1 MKLNILFLL
10 YKAKTNSKGKCP
22 IKCRITFNK
31 TRKEFST
38 GLFIKPEHWNSKTQ
52 FVEPPEP
59 DEESLNTQLSL
70 IKTKLSQA
78 FLFLQVRGTD
88 FDVDDVLNKYK
99 GETPKTDYGVLEIY
113 NLHTARIKKLV
124 GLEIQEVTYSK
135 YVESGRHLKCF
146 IKFKYKVN
154 DIKLKTLKSTF
165 LEHYEYYLKTEKNL
179 KQSTLNKV
187 IQRFRSAIKY
197 AISEDYLDKD
207 PFMLYKAKRVKKE
220 VVFLSSEQLKILEDK
235 TFKIER
241 IQKVKD
247 MFVFCCY
254 TGLGFTEMKH
264 LKKKDISKEFD
275 GELWINVKR
284 SKTKRSYKVPLLP
297 KAQEIMNRYKAD
309 DEAYVF
315 ANISNANFNAYLKEI
330 ADLCNID
337 INLTHHIAR
346 KTFASTVLLYNNVPI
361 EVVSKLLGHAKIQT
375 TQDSYGKVVEKQIS
389 MAIKKLKKQV
399 L

>member
-135 YVESGRHLKCF
+135 YVELGRHLKCF